1 MNRTPLK
8 LALLGGAIAL
18 SATALFAAE
27 PATPEND
34 AGHHGMMDD
43 NGSTMM
49 GHGMMGMMNSCREMM
64 RGTRRGADE
73 DSLAVP
79 QLPPGNERLQLQMRG
94 EMMQKLGEIASRY
107 ADKVKESPR

>member
-1 MNRTPLK
+1 MKTTPIK

-18 SATALFAAE
+18 FASALFAAE

-34 AGHHGMMDD
+34 AGRHGMMDD
-43 NGSTMM
+43 HGPRMR

-64 RGTRRGADE
+64 GGAE
-73 DSLAVP
+73 HGADSLAVP
-79 QLPPGNERLQLQMRG
+79 RLPPGNERLQLQMRG
-94 EMMQKLGEIASRY
+94 EMMQRLGEIASRY